1 MGGRSPSQFEELH
14 YISTTQGTPPQ
25 FSNIAQLLKR
35 DTDIAGISLKDKNSV
50 RGFLRLAN
58 EVVLSQFWDTL

>member
-25 FSNIAQLLKR
+25 FSNIKR

>member
-1 MGGRSPSQFEELH
+1 MAGAPLNLKSFT
-14 YISTTQGTPPQ
+14 ISVLPRGLPPQ

-58 EVVLSQFWDTL
+58 EVVLSQF